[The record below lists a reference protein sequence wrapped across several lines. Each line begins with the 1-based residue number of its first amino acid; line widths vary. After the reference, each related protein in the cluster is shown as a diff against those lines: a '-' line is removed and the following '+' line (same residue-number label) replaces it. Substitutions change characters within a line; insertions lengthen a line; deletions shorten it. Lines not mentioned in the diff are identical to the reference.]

1 MSKAFSEG
9 RVLRIA
15 TRASLLALWQAEF
28 VAAELKKR
36 NPGLEVEL
44 VKMTTRGDQL
54 LDSPLSK
61 IGGKALFVKELEVA
75 MLEDRADIAV
85 HSMKDVPMQ
94 FPDGLELIAI
104 LEGDDPHDAYVSNKY
119 GNLDEMPAGSVVG
132 TSSLRRETQVRE
144 RFPELEV
151 KTLRGNIHTRLRK
164 LDDGEYDAIILAAS
178 GLKRAELADRITHRL
193 TAEESLPAMGQGA
206 LGIEARSDDADVH
219 ALIDPLIDKDT
230 TTRVTAERAFN
241 TRLNGGCQV
250 PIGGHALLVEDDQ
263 LWLRG
268 LVGRPDGSE
277 TLRDE
282 ITGPRDEA
290 EALGIELAERVLRA
304 GADKILAEVGI
315 ETEAPSRD

>member
-9 RVLRIA
+9 RVLRIS

-85 HSMKDVPMQ
+85 HSMKDVPME
-94 FPDGLELIAI
+94 FPDGLGLIAI
-104 LEGDDPHDAYVSNKY
+104 LEGDDPHDAFVSNKY

-144 RFPELEV
+144 RFPDLQV

-193 TAEESLPAMGQGA
+193 SAEESLPAMGQGA
-206 LGIEARSDDADVH
+206 LGIEARTDDTAVH
-219 ALIDPLIDKDT
+219 ELIAPLVGPET
-230 TTRVTAERAFN
+230 TIRVTAERAFN

-250 PIGGHALLVEDDQ
+250 PIGGHALLVDDDQ

-282 ITGPRDEA
+282 ITGPRDQA
-290 EALGIELAERVLRA
+290 EALGIELAERILRA
-304 GADKILAEVGI
+304 GADRILAEVGI
-315 ETEAPSRD
+315 ETEPPKQD

>member
-28 VAAELKKR
+28 VAAELKRR

-104 LEGDDPHDAYVSNKY
+104 LEGDDPHDAFVSNKY
-119 GNLDEMPAGSVVG
+119 ANLDEMPAGSVVG

-144 RFPELEV
+144 RFPGIEV

-193 TAEESLPAMGQGA
+193 SAEESLPAMGQGA
-206 LGIEARSDDADVH
+206 LGIEARSDDAEVH
-219 ALIDPLIDKDT
+219 ALIDPLIDRDT
-230 TTRVTAERAFN
+230 TIRVTAERAFN

-250 PIGGHALLVEDDQ
+250 PIGGHALLIDDDR

-282 ITGPRDEA
+282 ISGPRDQA
-290 EALGIELAERVLRA
+290 EALGIELAERVLRN

-315 ETEAPSRD
+315 ETEAPGQG